1 MPFPLQ
7 DADSNPIVVWLE
19 ERRAQRLEEMGD
31 NDPLP
36 RPSQD
41 DPPEVP
47 AVVEVN
53 RVEDSTSRIRNST
66 PPVLDEV
73 RPQTTTDF
81 RFAEHS
87 SDVAQTNHEDHA
99 RLEPS
104 INQAIESL
112 IDGNPRSVSYLRS
125 LFDRIAVQTAPG
137 NDGMIH
143 STDDLFSLE
152 ITGFGEEELGPADQ
166 LRNLESPGSMA
177 NVRRI
182 SDLAFSPHRDSSNNW
197 PDRDIDHFP
206 IRDGT
211 ARCPDHL

>member
-125 LFDRIAVQTAPG
+125 LFGRSAVQTTHG
-137 NDGMIH
+137 NDGMIR
-143 STDDLFSLE
+143 STEDLFSLE
-152 ITGFGEEELGPADQ
+152 IAGFGEEELDPSDQ
-166 LRNLESPGSMA
+166 LRNLESPGSMT
-177 NVRRI
+177 NVRLV
-182 SDLAFSPHRDSSNNW
+182 SDLALPHHRDSSNNW
-197 PDRDIDHFP
+197 SGRDNDHSP
-206 IRDGT
+206 IHDEP
-211 ARCPDHL
+211 ARGSNHL